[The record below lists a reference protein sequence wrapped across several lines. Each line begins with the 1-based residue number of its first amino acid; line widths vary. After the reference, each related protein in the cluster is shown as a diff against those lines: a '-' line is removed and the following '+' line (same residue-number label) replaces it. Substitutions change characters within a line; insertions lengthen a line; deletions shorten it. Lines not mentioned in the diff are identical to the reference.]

1 MNKDLLNARILI
13 VDDQQ
18 VNIELIKNVLEME
31 GFTQI
36 MEVID
41 SREALQVINEFNPHL
56 ILLDLTMPHI
66 SGLDILK
73 SLKKQNLLKET
84 MPVMVLTADT
94 TYETK
99 RNALIAGAKD
109 FLTKPLDLLEV
120 SIRIKNL
127 LSAVYLL
134 LQQQQQNDILEEKVA
149 ERTKE
154 LKEANAASYAA
165 KIEAEKHA
173 TQYRALFNANKDA
186 ILLFNILPNG
196 EAGKFIHVNEGAL
209 QIFGCSDKT
218 FSNISV
224 YSLGIED
231 VNTTYIPHISA
242 LGLNDS
248 VDLDLM
254 FTSADGAKIVLE
266 TKSIKINLDNNT
278 AVMLIARDI
287 TERKKHIETIEA
299 QNTSLRKV
307 AFTQSHVVRAPLSR
321 IMALVELLKD
331 DGFEETPEF
340 TKKDMLNGII
350 TSAHELDEIIKD
362 ITRITAETLTFEER
376 KKV

>member
-36 MEVID
+36 MEVTD
-41 SREALQVINEFNPHL
+41 SREALQAINEFNPQL

-66 SGLDILK
+66 SGLDILR
-73 SLKKQNLLKET
+73 SLKEQNLLKET

-154 LKEANAASYAA
+154 LKEANAASHAA

-231 VNTTYIPHISA
+231 VNTTYIPHIAA
-242 LGLNDS
+242 LNLNDS

-254 FTSADGAKIVLE
+254 FTSAEGNKIVLE
-266 TKSIKINLDNNT
+266 TKSIKISLDNNV

-287 TERKKHIETIEA
+287 TERKKHIQTIEA

-331 DGFEETPEF
+331 DDFEDIPEF
-340 TKKDMLNGII
+340 TKKDMLNGVI
-350 TSAHELDEIIKD
+350 TSAHELDAIIKD